1 MAAEAG
7 HENIVKYLVKKQV
20 DVNIKDEHGV
30 SIYKTILLRV
40 DQHYLFESYMLSQV
54 MYHRIGLSGT
64 HRYLAHIAY

>member
-7 HENIVKYLVKKQV
+7 HENIVKYLVMKQV

-30 SIYKTILLRV
+30 SIYKTIL

-54 MYHRIGLSGT
+54 MYRRIWLSGA